1 MTVIVRVT
9 RLSLSVRARVTE
21 HRRAAAVAAVTAL
34 LPNGEAA
41 RELGHHSSPGSPLGS
56 PLGLQLLRNAS
67 IPKRRRSG
75 PVRAA
80 SASAPATPGSAP
92 PLGQR

>member
-1 MTVIVRVT
+1 M
-9 RLSLSVRARVTE
+9 A
-21 HRRAAAVAAVTAL
+21 AL
-34 LPNGEAA
+34 LPSGEAE
-41 RELGHHSSPGSPLGS
+41 RELGLGHSTLGSPLGS
-56 PLGLQLLRNAS
+56 PLGLPLLRNAS

-92 PLGQR
+92 ALGPR